1 VARDRGARRTRER
14 ARRELVRDLE
24 RLATLA
30 PGGTPERPLEV
41 ASPAQVEPAA
51 AAMPCPL
58 CQGPLHLEEHA
69 AETHAG
75 RRVRV
80 ARVRCA
86 TCGVRRAVYFAL
98 PPPVQ

>member
-1 VARDRGARRTRER
+1 VARDRGGRRARER
-14 ARRELVRDLE
+14 LRRELLRDLE

-30 PGGTPERPLEV
+30 PGGTPDRPLEL
-41 ASPAQVEPAA
+41 ASPAQVEPVATA
-51 AAMPCPL
+51 TPCPL
-58 CQGPLHLEEHA
+58 CEGRLLLEEHA
-69 AETHAG
+69 AETHGG

-86 TCGVRRAVYFAL
+86 TCGVRRALYFAL